1 LERPGPCPI
10 DDAYFSWAPLGDVS
24 STLVFYDQ
32 HTGTCQG
39 IVFHYKNGAAR
50 AVGQCRP
57 HVDPAESVV
66 KPVRLCFRATSS
78 TRRNQMIYKVQVKFK
93 QDASTTCTEKT
104 EKDIEGWE
112 SQPMQGLVKFWF
124 THESTVLVVEKGY
137 WPQGSSWELFKGTQF
152 PF

>member
-1 LERPGPCPI
+1 
-10 DDAYFSWAPLGDVS
+10 
-24 STLVFYDQ
+24 
-32 HTGTCQG
+32 
-39 IVFHYKNGAAR
+39 
-50 AVGQCRP
+50 
-57 HVDPAESVV
+57 
-66 KPVRLCFRATSS
+66 
-78 TRRNQMIYKVQVKFK
+78 MIYKVQVKFK

-137 WPQGSSWELFKGTQF
+137 WPQGCSWELFKGTQL